1 MLKQL
6 ILFAYNNFLNAL
18 FQQHGS
24 DLVITDL
31 EYIDKEA
38 LGTDPENRG
47 VVYDLRCKT
56 SQGEDI
62 IVEMQKEGQDFFE
75 NRIIYYLARDI
86 SIQGFKQGRLR
97 EGEEKLAWNFD
108 LHRVIGVFMMDFY
121 DSDKD
126 SEHPEKYSRNCWMS
140 YGTHRI
146 SSPMQEYWKVQ
157 LPYYRSCN
165 MKPEEC
171 ETKLDYWLYNIA
183 NMKDMA
189 QLAFT
194 EKDPDFVYLSDMA
207 DFNAMTAAE
216 QDRYIRMIDR
226 EVVYNNVLDRK
237 YRFGYNEGEIKGIE
251 KGRKEGIVQG
261 RKEGIVQGRK
271 EGIAEGIAKGIEQ
284 ANAENY
290 IKILEMAKMFKYDAK
305 MPIDTIVHCTGL
317 SHAEVEAL

>member
-1 MLKQL
+1 METIESTNRPIRYISPTSDYGFKK
-6 ILFAYNNFLNAL
+6 IFGDKKMMMSFLNAL
-18 FQQHGS
+18 FQRHGS
-24 DLVITDL
+24 NLEIADLD
-31 EYIDKEA
+31 YIDKEVLEA
-38 LGTDPENRG
+38 TSENRG

-62 IVEMQKEGQDFFE
+62 IVEMQKEGQDFFD

-97 EGEEKLAWNFD
+97 EGEEKQAWNFD
-108 LHRVIGVFMMDFY
+108 IHRVIGVFLMDFY
-121 DSDKD
+121 GADKN

-140 YGTHRI
+140 YGTHEI
-146 SSPMQEYWKVQ
+146 ASPLQEYWKVQ

-216 QDRYIRMIDR
+216 QDRYIRLIDR
-226 EVVYNNVLDRK
+226 EVVYNNVLERK
-237 YRFGYNEGEIKGIE
+237 YRFGYADGESKGIE
-251 KGRKEGIVQG
+251 K
-261 RKEGIVQGRK
+261 
-271 EGIAEGIAKGIEQ
+271 GIAKGIEQ

-290 IKILEMAKMFKYDAK
+290 IKTLEMAKKMKYAK
-305 MPIDTIVHCTGL
+305 KMSIDDIVFCTNL
-317 SHAEVEAL
+317 SRNEVEAL